1 MNKYEIVKFNNDS
14 VEVDVTVSPL
24 EETVWLTQEQM
35 ALLFNVNVPAI
46 NKHIRNIISENE
58 LEESSTISKMEIVR
72 YEGNRRVKR
81 NINIYNLDMI
91 ISVGYRV
98 NSVEGIKFRRWANK
112 ILKEYLLTGYV
123 INEERSLVT
132 NENYVRL
139 INKVESLDE
148 RVSNIENNYK
158 PQELKNSQLFFDG
171 QLYDAYT
178 LIQSIFESA
187 INEIIIIDNYVD
199 RTILDRLVVKNR
211 NVQVII
217 YTSINTRLLGRDI
230 NTFNSQYGGLDVRY
244 TTNVHDRYIIIDQNK
259 IYHLGHS
266 IKDLGKKI
274 FSISESDSNL
284 ISKLLSNI

>member
-1 MNKYEIVKFNNDS
+1 MSENKYEVVKFIDDNI
-14 VEVDVTVSPL
+14 ELDVNIDPYS
-24 EETVWLTQEQM
+24 ETIWLTQSQM
-35 ALLFNVNVPAI
+35 AILFGVDISRISRHIKNALNEEEI
-46 NKHIRNIISENE
+46 NSQRNLRKTQIANSDK
-58 LEESSTISKMEIVR
+58 LV
-72 YEGNRRVKR
+72 YL
-81 NINIYNLDMI
+81 YDLDVI

-98 NSVEGIKFRRWANK
+98 KSIKGVIFRKWATK
-112 ILKEYLLTGYV
+112 VLKEYLLKGYV
-123 INEERSLVT
+123 INKERSLVT

-158 PQELKNSQLFFDG
+158 PQEFKNSQLFFDG

-178 LIQSIFESA
+178 LIQSLFESA
-187 INEIIIIDNYVD
+187 NNEIIIIDNYVD

-274 FSISESDSNL
+274 LSISESDSNL

>member
-46 NKHIRNIISENE
+46 NKHIRNIIFENE

-98 NSVEGIKFRRWANK
+98 NSVEGIKFRKWANK
-112 ILKEYLLTGYV
+112 VLKEYLLQGYV
-123 INEERSLVT
+123 INEKRSLVT

-148 RVSNIENNYK
+148 RVTNIENNYK
-158 PQELKNSQLFFDG
+158 PQEFKNSQLFFDG

-187 INEIIIIDNYVD
+187 DNEIIIIDNYVD
-199 RTILDRLVVKNR
+199 RTILDRLAVKKS
-211 NVQVII
+211 NVKVII
-217 YTSINTRLLGRDI
+217 CTSINTRLLGRDI

-244 TTNVHDRYIIIDQNK
+244 TTNVHDRYIILDQNK

>member
-1 MNKYEIVKFNNDS
+1 MNKESKYDIVKFSDNDLELDITISPEEDNIWLSKNQIAELFDRDRS
-14 VEVDVTVSPL
+14 VIS
-24 EETVWLTQEQM
+24 
-35 ALLFNVNVPAI
+35 
-46 NKHIRNIISENE
+46 KHIKKIFDDYECDEKSNVQKMHIPYSDKLVEFYSLDIIIAVWFKTN
-58 LEESSTISKMEIVR
+58 SKR
-72 YEGNRRVKR
+72 A
-81 NINIYNLDMI
+81 I
-91 ISVGYRV
+91 I
-98 NSVEGIKFRRWANK
+98 FRRWANK

-123 INEERSLVT
+123 INKERSLVT

-158 PQELKNSQLFFDG
+158 PKEFKSSQLFFDG

-178 LIQSIFESA
+178 LIQSLFESA
-187 INEIIIIDNYVD
+187 NNEIIIIDNYVD
-199 RTILDRLVVKNR
+199 RTILDRLVVKKC

-266 IKDLGKKI
+266 IKDIGKKI
-274 FSISESDSNL
+274 STISESDKEL
-284 ISKLLSNI
+284 IKELLTHLN

>member
-1 MNKYEIVKFNNDS
+1 MSETKYEVVKFIDDNI
-14 VEVDVTVSPL
+14 ELDVNIDPYS
-24 EETVWLTQEQM
+24 ETIWLTQSQM
-35 ALLFNVNVPAI
+35 AILFGVDISRISRHIKNALNEGEI
-46 NKHIRNIISENE
+46 NSQRNLRKTQIANSDK
-58 LEESSTISKMEIVR
+58 LV
-72 YEGNRRVKR
+72 YL
-81 NINIYNLDMI
+81 YDLDVI

-98 NSVEGIKFRRWANK
+98 KSIKGVIFRKWATK
-112 ILKEYLLTGYV
+112 VLKEYLLQGYV
-123 INEERSLVT
+123 INEKRSLVT

-158 PQELKNSQLFFDG
+158 PQEFKNSQLFFDG

-178 LIQSIFESA
+178 LIQSLFESA
-187 INEIIIIDNYVD
+187 NNEIIIIDNYVD
-199 RTILDRLVVKNR
+199 RTILDRLVVKNT

-217 YTSINTRLLGRDI
+217 YTSINSILLGRDI

-259 IYHLGHS
+259 IYHLGYS

>member
-1 MNKYEIVKFNNDS
+1 MSETKYEVVKFIDDNI
-14 VEVDVTVSPL
+14 ELDVNIDPYS
-24 EETVWLTQEQM
+24 ETIWLTQSQM
-35 ALLFNVNVPAI
+35 AILFGVDISRISRHIKNALNEEEI
-46 NKHIRNIISENE
+46 NSQRNLRKTQIANSDK
-58 LEESSTISKMEIVR
+58 LV
-72 YEGNRRVKR
+72 YL
-81 NINIYNLDMI
+81 YDLDVI

-98 NSVEGIKFRRWANK
+98 KSIKGVIFRKWATK
-112 ILKEYLLTGYV
+112 VLKEYLLQGYV
-123 INEERSLVT
+123 INEKRSLVT

-158 PQELKNSQLFFDG
+158 PQEFKNSQLFFDG

-178 LIQSIFESA
+178 LIQSLFESA
-187 INEIIIIDNYVD
+187 NNEIIIIDNYVD

-259 IYHLGHS
+259 LYHLGHS

>member
-123 INEERSLVT
+123 INKERSLVT

-158 PQELKNSQLFFDG
+158 PKEFENSQLFFDG
-171 QLYDAYT
+171 QIYDAYT
-178 LIQSIFESA
+178 LIQSLFETA
-187 INEIIIIDNYVD
+187 NNEIIIIDNYVD

-284 ISKLLSNI
+284 ISKLIGNI

>member
-1 MNKYEIVKFNNDS
+1 MSENLYTIVKFKDNNLELDITISPKEDNIWLSKNQIAILFERDRS
-14 VEVDVTVSPL
+14 VIS
-24 EETVWLTQEQM
+24 
-35 ALLFNVNVPAI
+35 
-46 NKHIRNIISENE
+46 KHIKKIFEDFECDAKSNVQKMHIPNSDKLVEFFSLDVVIAVGFKTNSKRAII
-58 LEESSTISKMEIVR
+58 
-72 YEGNRRVKR
+72 
-81 NINIYNLDMI
+81 
-91 ISVGYRV
+91 
-98 NSVEGIKFRRWANK
+98 FRQWANK
-112 ILKEYLLTGYV
+112 VLKEYLLTGYV

-132 NENYVRL
+132 NENYIRL

-158 PQELKNSQLFFDG
+158 PQEFKNSQLFFDG

-178 LIQSIFESA
+178 LIQSLFEKA
-187 INEIIIIDNYVD
+187 NNEIIIIDNYVD
-199 RTILDRLVVKNR
+199 RTILDRLVVKNS

-217 YTSINTRLLGRDI
+217 YTSVNSRLLGTDI

>member
-1 MNKYEIVKFNNDS
+1 MNKYEIVKFVDE
-14 VEVDVTVSPL
+14 EVKLDINISPL
-24 EETVWLTQEQM
+24 EKTIWISIEQM
-35 ALLFNVNVPAI
+35 SVLFERDRSVI
-46 NKHIRNIISENE
+46 SKHIKNIFLEGE
-58 LEESSTISKMEIVR
+58 LLEDSVCAFFAHTANDGKV
-72 YEGNRRVKR
+72 YNVKY
-81 NINIYNLDMI
+81 YNLDVV

-98 NSVEGIKFRRWANK
+98 KSKRGVLFRQWASNIIQDYLIK
-112 ILKEYLLTGYV
+112 GYA

-158 PQELKNSQLFFDG
+158 PQDFKSSQLFFDG

-178 LIQSIFESA
+178 LIQSLFESA
-187 INEIIIIDNYVD
+187 NNEIIIIDNYID
-199 RTILDRLVVKNR
+199 RTILDRLAVKKSSA
-211 NVQVII
+211 QVII

-230 NTFNSQYGGLDVRY
+230 NTFNSQYGGLDVKY

>member
-1 MNKYEIVKFNNDS
+1 MSENKYEVVKFIDDNI
-14 VEVDVTVSPL
+14 ELDVNIDPYS
-24 EETVWLTQEQM
+24 ETIWLTQSQM
-35 ALLFNVNVPAI
+35 AILFGVDISRISRHIKNALNEEEI
-46 NKHIRNIISENE
+46 NS
-58 LEESSTISKMEIVR
+58 
-72 YEGNRRVKR
+72 KR
-81 NINIYNLDMI
+81 NLRKTQIANSDKLVYLYDLDVI

-98 NSVEGIKFRRWANK
+98 KSIKGVIFRKWAIK
-112 ILKEYLLTGYV
+112 VLKEYLLQGYV
-123 INEERSLVT
+123 INKERSLVT

-158 PQELKNSQLFFDG
+158 PQEFKASQLFFDG
-171 QLYDAYT
+171 QIYDAYT
-178 LIQSIFESA
+178 LIQFLFETA
-187 INEIIIIDNYVD
+187 NKEIIIIDNYVD
-199 RTILDRLVVKNR
+199 RTILDRLVVKN
-211 NVQVII
+211 NTVQVII

-230 NTFNSQYGGLDVRY
+230 NTFNSQYGGLNVKY

-284 ISKLLSNI
+284 IPKLLSNI

>member
-1 MNKYEIVKFNNDS
+1 MSILFG
-14 VEVDVTVSPL
+14 VDISRISRHIKNAL
-24 EETVWLTQEQM
+24 NEEE
-35 ALLFNVNVPAI
+35 
-46 NKHIRNIISENE
+46 IISQ
-58 LEESSTISKMEIVR
+58 
-72 YEGNRRVKR
+72 R
-81 NINIYNLDMI
+81 NLRKTQIANSDKLVHLYDLDVI

-98 NSVEGIKFRRWANK
+98 KSIKGVIFRKWATK
-112 ILKEYLLTGYV
+112 VLKEYLLTGYV
-123 INEERSLVT
+123 INKERSLVT

-139 INKVESLDE
+139 INKVKSLDK

-158 PQELKNSQLFFDG
+158 PLEFKNSQLFFDG

-178 LIQSIFESA
+178 LIQSLFERA
-187 INEIIIIDNYVD
+187 NNEIIIIDNYVD
-199 RTILDRLVVKNR
+199 RTILDRLVVKPN

-217 YTSINTRLLGRDI
+217 YTSINSGLLGRNI
-230 NTFNSQYGGLDVRY
+230 NTFNSQYGGLDVKY

-259 IYHLGHS
+259 LYHLGHS

>member
-1 MNKYEIVKFNNDS
+1 MSENKYEVVKFIDDNI
-14 VEVDVTVSPL
+14 ELDVNIDPYS
-24 EETVWLTQEQM
+24 ETIWLTQSQM
-35 ALLFNVNVPAI
+35 SILFGVDISRISRHIKNALNEEEI
-46 NKHIRNIISENE
+46 NSQRNLRKTQIANSDK
-58 LEESSTISKMEIVR
+58 LV
-72 YEGNRRVKR
+72 YL
-81 NINIYNLDMI
+81 YDLDVI

-98 NSVEGIKFRRWANK
+98 KSIKGVIFRKWATK
-112 ILKEYLLTGYV
+112 VLKEYLLQGYV
-123 INEERSLVT
+123 INKERSLVT

-158 PQELKNSQLFFDG
+158 PQEFINSQLFFDG
-171 QLYDAYT
+171 EFYDAYT

-187 INEIIIIDNYVD
+187 NNEIIIIDNYID
-199 RTILDRLVVKNR
+199 RSILDRLVVKKN
-211 NVQVII
+211 NVKVII

>member
-1 MNKYEIVKFNNDS
+1 MNKYEIVKFVDE
-14 VEVDVTVSPL
+14 EVKLDVNISPL
-24 EETVWLTQEQM
+24 EKTIWINIEQM
-35 ALLFNVNVPAI
+35 SVLFERDRSVI
-46 NKHIRNIISENE
+46 SKHIKNIFLEGE
-58 LEESSTISKMEIVR
+58 LLEDSVCAFFAHTANDGKA
-72 YEGNRRVKR
+72 YNVKY
-81 NINIYNLDMI
+81 YNLDVV

-98 NSVEGIKFRRWANK
+98 KSKRGVLFRQWASNIIQDYLIK
-112 ILKEYLLTGYV
+112 GYA

-158 PQELKNSQLFFDG
+158 PLEFKNSQLFFDG

-178 LIQSIFESA
+178 LIQSLFESA
-187 INEIIIIDNYVD
+187 NNEIIIIDNYVD
-199 RTILDRLVVKNR
+199 RSILDRLVVKKN
-211 NVQVII
+211 NVQIII
-217 YTSINTRLLGRDI
+217 YTSINSKLLGRDI

>member
-24 EETVWLTQEQM
+24 EETVWLSQEQM

-98 NSVEGIKFRRWANK
+98 NSVKGIKFRRWANK

-123 INEERSLVT
+123 INDERSLVT

-158 PQELKNSQLFFDG
+158 PLEFKNSQLFFDG
-171 QLYDAYT
+171 QFYDAYT

-187 INEIIIIDNYVD
+187 NNEIIIIDNYVD

-217 YTSINTRLLGRDI
+217 YTSINTKLLGRDI

-284 ISKLLSNI
+284 ISKLLNNI

>member
-24 EETVWLTQEQM
+24 EETVWLNQEQM

-58 LEESSTISKMEIVR
+58 LDESSTISKMEMVR

-98 NSVEGIKFRRWANK
+98 NSVEGIKFRKWANK
-112 ILKEYLLTGYV
+112 VLKEYLLQGYI
-123 INEERSLVT
+123 INKERSLVT

-158 PQELKNSQLFFDG
+158 PQEFKKSQIFFDG

-178 LIQSIFESA
+178 LVQSIFESA
-187 INEIIIIDNYVD
+187 NNEIIIIDNYTD
-199 RTILDRLVVKNR
+199 RTILDRLVVKKS
-211 NVQVII
+211 NVHVII

-230 NTFNSQYGGLDVRY
+230 NTFNSQYVGLDVKY
-244 TTNVHDRYIIIDQNK
+244 TANVHDRYIIIDQNK

-266 IKDLGKKI
+266 IKDLGKKL

-284 ISKLLSNI
+284 IPELLGNI

>member
-1 MNKYEIVKFNNDS
+1 VSENKYEVVKFIDDNI
-14 VEVDVTVSPL
+14 ELDVNIDPYS
-24 EETVWLTQEQM
+24 ETIWLTQSQM
-35 ALLFNVNVPAI
+35 SILFGVDISRISRHIKNALNEEEI
-46 NKHIRNIISENE
+46 NSQRNLRKTQIANSDK
-58 LEESSTISKMEIVR
+58 LV
-72 YEGNRRVKR
+72 YL
-81 NINIYNLDMI
+81 YDLDVI

-98 NSVEGIKFRRWANK
+98 KSIKGVIFRKWATK
-112 ILKEYLLTGYV
+112 VLKEYLLQGYV
-123 INEERSLVT
+123 INEKRSLVT

-158 PQELKNSQLFFDG
+158 PKEFKNSQLFFDG

-178 LIQSIFESA
+178 LIQSLFESA
-187 INEIIIIDNYVD
+187 NNEIIIIDNYVD
-199 RTILDRLVVKNR
+199 RIILDRLVVKNR

-284 ISKLLSNI
+284 ISKLLSNIQK